1 MQIDQ
6 ILIIIS
12 FFYVTFSWNTFNYV
26 YVKNVGIRQRAT
38 ALASIYKETCTTEPC
53 EYYTEKMDE
62 YFSDSSFDSIENEYA
77 SIASLSSPL
86 GEYLEPKKLAD
97 N

>member
-1 MQIDQ
+1 MLLFLGIP
-6 ILIIIS
+6 LIM
-12 FFYVTFSWNTFNYV
+12 YMLKMYKKKQ
-26 YVKNVGIRQRAT
+26 YHVGIRQRAI
-38 ALASIYKETCTTEPC
+38 ALAGIYKETCTTEPC
-53 EYYTEKMDE
+53 EFYTEKMDE